1 MKPGRLV
8 QLFSEFVMF
17 VLGSL
22 LWFLAITGRFR
33 FPSGVSLWV
42 ALGALLIIWGLRV
55 WLRRVRLA
63 QRAERALQWVRGW
76 SLVLAGTVMVMMIWM
91 PFSNAPV
98 LLATVGAILALRG
111 LVGAVLATRLATR

>member
-1 MKPGRLV
+1 MKSGRLT

-22 LWFLAITGRFR
+22 LVFLALTGRFML
-33 FPSGVSLWV
+33 PAGVALWV
-42 ALGALLIIWGLRV
+42 VLGALLVIWGVRV
-55 WLRRVRLA
+55 WVRRGPLTTTA
-63 QRAERALQWVRGW
+63 ARALQWVRAV
-76 SLVLAGTVMVMMIWM
+76 SLVVSGTVMIMLIWM

-111 LVGAVLATRLATR
+111 LAGAALATRLPGR

>member
-1 MKPGRLV
+1 M

-22 LWFLAITGRFR
+22 LMFLAISNRFTL
-33 FPSGVSLWV
+33 PASVPLWV
-42 ALGALLIIWGLRV
+42 AVGAVLVVWGVRV
-55 WLRRVRLA
+55 WLRRVKME
-63 QRAERALQWVRGW
+63 RAAARALQGVRAW
-76 SLVLAGTVMVMMIWM
+76 SLALSGTVLILMVWM

-111 LVGAVLATRLATR
+111 LLGVVLATRLALR